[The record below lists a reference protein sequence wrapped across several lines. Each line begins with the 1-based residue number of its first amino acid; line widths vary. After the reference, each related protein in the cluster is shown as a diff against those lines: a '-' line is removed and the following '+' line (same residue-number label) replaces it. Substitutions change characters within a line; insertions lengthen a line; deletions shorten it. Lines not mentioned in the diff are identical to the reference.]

1 MAPIRLYTSIPSS
14 LVGLSLVES
23 LNLRQSFVLSFS
35 DEELDEDH
43 AGDATR
49 REEEECSG
57 STEVVIADKVQLG
70 SEEVSDPP

>member
-1 MAPIRLYTSIPSS
+1 M
-14 LVGLSLVES
+14 
-23 LNLRQSFVLSFS
+23 RQSFVLSFS

-43 AGDATR
+43 ARDATR